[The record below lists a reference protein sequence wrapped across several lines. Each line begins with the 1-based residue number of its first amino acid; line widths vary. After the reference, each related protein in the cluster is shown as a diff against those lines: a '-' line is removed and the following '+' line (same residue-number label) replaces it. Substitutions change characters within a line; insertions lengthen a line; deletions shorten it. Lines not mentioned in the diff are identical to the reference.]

1 MIRHTLIA
9 VILLA
14 CVNTVP
20 ALAQSQGPAEAGRYI
35 EQPVP
40 TATGQ
45 TTPPAKPATAPP
57 PPAIRRWLDV
67 QQLSMGGRFRW
78 YENSAGRLIS
88 STLQWQ
94 PQIRARF
101 LFDQAAKYS
110 VNGFASSGATFP
122 SSWNNTGGGIGL
134 YTHPFNLKQLLA
146 QAEPVKGLEFQAGG
160 LHLNRGEN
168 SENLSYATA
177 AYIVGE
183 RVAVRPAKGRIAQVS
198 FTAAYF
204 GDYRQPNLF
213 KRFHRLNEWNY
224 GQALVGVRVSPRV
237 NASAEYTYEDRRDIL
252 RQAVTIRPPES
263 LKKITSVKVE
273 TYQRIAPDRGYGFNT
288 SADLRLTP
296 RLVVTGGVMSVDK
309 NYGPFNGDRY
319 ETGNRWYTIGTFT
332 VTRDVTVSWFQTEAF
347 ATDFPITLT
356 HRFDLLIAYN
366 PTASLKRAGSV

>member
-20 ALAQSQGPAEAGRYI
+20 ALAQGQGPAEAGRY
-35 EQPVP
+35 
-40 TATGQ
+40 TGQ

-78 YENSAGRLIS
+78 YENSAGRLLS

-101 LFDQAAKYS
+101 LFDKAAKYS
-110 VNGFASSGATFP
+110 LNGFASSGATFP
-122 SSWNNTGGGIGL
+122 SSWNNIGGGIGL
-134 YTHPFNLKQLLA
+134 YTHPFNLKQLFA

-168 SENLSYATA
+168 SENLSYDND

-183 RVAVRPAKGRIAQVS
+183 RVTVRPSKGRLTQVA

-213 KRFHRLNEWNY
+213 KRFHRMNEWNY
-224 GQALVGVRVSPRV
+224 GQALVGIKVSPRV

-263 LKKITSVKVE
+263 LKKVTAIKLE
-273 TYQRIAPDRGYGFNT
+273 AYQRVSPDRGYGFNT
-288 SADLRLTP
+288 SADVRLTT
-296 RLVVTGGVMSVDK
+296 RLVVTGGVMSVDQH
-309 NYGPFNGDRY
+309 YGPFNGDRY
-319 ETGNRWYTIGTFT
+319 EVGRRWYTIGTFT
-332 VTRDVTVSWFQTEAF
+332 VMRDVTVGWFQTEAF
-347 ATDFPITLT
+347 ATDFPINLK
-356 HRFDLLIAYN
+356 HRFDLLISYN
-366 PTASLKRAGSV
+366 PTASLKRAGIF